1 MRQSPLAIAVAS
13 ASLVAMQSG
22 HAADST
28 VSNPASCEADLRQAI
43 ANVVS
48 TAGDM
53 VIIDPSACPEIT
65 LTSAIVVPDQ
75 PFILSAPVGADG
87 RPLVTITAS
96 SGTTFGLFDL
106 RDTTD
111 HGGDIV
117 ASVNARIPV
126 IFSGLELT
134 GASNNGPGGAIY
146 ASNHAVIL
154 DKSVVSNNTAV
165 GSGGGI
171 AVRGDLCLEGTEI
184 SGNRVTHDVEESVDG
199 DVVTAVGGGAAVRG
213 NVSLAPVLPEDSGIG
228 LAGVCLSEN
237 SALLTNV
244 SPEFAQAAGSLA
256 GLPDTVE
263 VIPSKITGNTVSVD
277 VVLSDLT
284 NPGAAGFFAFG
295 GGLAAMA
302 DGVPREDSVLS
313 GFFTPCASSLG
324 ADSTPAGSNCLLA
337 LASSIDANA
346 VTMVIDDDL
355 ADAVPR
361 GELFA
366 GGGGLAAMTD
376 GYARSS
382 MNTSISNIS
391 GNSVAVTVPETANPY
406 LSVVQGG
413 GIGRFDFDDL
423 PALIPIWEATSGLD
437 FVGSNSGKYGSALLL
452 ASVVSGNSV
461 SLQGAGAGLVGDAF
475 AHVGGGGVAAISDEP
490 DTKSSDEPDTKYDA
504 TVFSFLSSV
513 SGNTVAVTAA
523 GESYIDAQGG
533 GISTGWLYSDAYLFA
548 GKYLSYASGL
558 SNNIVTVDGL
568 AKGKAAGGGASASFT
583 TKLSNKPQYTVV
595 DEQALAEAKYLGDA
609 LDLNLASLWSDP
621 GGVVDNKVDVTLAD
635 TAAAEVLAG
644 GGGLLLGEKYSFTWL
659 LGATVSGNSVEV
671 DATSATGG
679 NVTAIGGG
687 AGTIP
692 IRDDHA
698 SHLISVKY
706 ASIDDNAILVTAPV
720 SVDVTAAGGG
730 LAALQRNLFTGERNS
745 PGSEQGGTNI
755 LLSTVSGNTITAS
768 GSPNSLAQGGGLAI
782 ETAGDDAD
790 LWYDPDY
797 PSTVFPSTVGV
808 STIANNALVLTGGGT
823 AQAGGLFAEVKYEP
837 LIPLLVDKV
846 TVAGNTSSVDDAV
859 EGGQVYLG
867 IAVGEPPALVEV
879 EGVFLPKGG
888 DVALLNSLVSGD
900 TAQGEQD
907 FYYNYTPF
915 LWGTSIYHGPESEV
929 VDLLA
934 ELGLLAP
941 ELADPTYLGDLQFNG
956 GLADTNE
963 GLKYGFGGVYNKTIP
978 LLTGS
983 GAIDPLPTDFYA
995 EGQSCAFF
1003 DVGYDV
1009 GGEESVIYDIDQ
1021 RGNEPVGCPDIGAYE
1036 FLGERDGDS
1045 LTDGTEL
1052 VGAATDPELGYGRNS
1067 LPGLVNLLPS
1077 GDGNSDGVPDVNQ
1090 AAVSTFTHTT
1100 PYGLR
1105 TITLATYSEET
1116 RNFAS
1121 GETKAY
1127 LGTGSA
1133 LADVE
1138 TVATTARAVRIG
1150 GVSYDLDYGISF
1162 SSNTPDEQLEQFELI
1177 LEGSS
1182 ASNVALVKQ
1191 VCDEDSG
1198 AFGEWR
1204 VLDSTP
1210 EPFGAGRFRLTW
1222 DITEGGDFDCNGD
1235 GGGIADP
1242 AYIATWDVVAV
1253 PTMPWFMVAGL
1264 SGLTALGGL
1273 LRLRRRRK
1281 VMGPRR
1287 A

>member
-22 HAADST
+22 HAADIT

-43 ANVVS
+43 ANVDS
-48 TAGDM
+48 TAGDI

-106 RDTTD
+106 QDTTD
-111 HGGDIV
+111 HGGDMV

-171 AVRGDLCLEGTEI
+171 AVRGDLCLMGTEI
-184 SGNRVTHDVEESVDG
+184 SGNTVTHDVEERVDG
-199 DVVTAVGGGAAVRG
+199 DVVAAVGGGAAVRG
-213 NVSLAPVLPEDSGIG
+213 NVSLAPVLPEDSSIG
-228 LAGVCLSEN
+228 LAGVGSTCLSEN
-237 SALLTNV
+237 SALLTTV
-244 SPEFAQAAGSLA
+244 SAEFAQAAGSLA

-263 VIPSKITGNTVSVD
+263 AIPSKITGNTVSVD
-277 VVLSDLT
+277 VRLAELS
-284 NPGAAGFFAFG
+284 NPDRAYFVGFG

-302 DGVPREDSVLS
+302 DGVPREIDSVLS
-313 GFFTPCASSLG
+313 GFYTPCASSLG
-324 ADSTPAGSNCLLA
+324 ADSTPTGSNCLLA

-355 ADAVPR
+355 ADAVPL
-361 GELFA
+361 GAIFG
-366 GGGGLAAMTD
+366 GGGGLAAMTGD
-376 GYARSS
+376 FARSS
-382 MNTSISNIS
+382 MVTSYSNIS

-406 LSVVQGG
+406 LSLLQGG
-413 GIGRFDFDDL
+413 GIGRFDLDAL
-423 PALIPIWEATSGLD
+423 PELIPIWETTSGLD
-437 FVGSNSGKYGSALLL
+437 FVGSNSGKYGSAALT

-461 SLQGAGAGLVGDAF
+461 SLQGAVDTF

-490 DTKSSDEPDTKYDA
+490 DTKYDA
-504 TVFSFLSSV
+504 TVVSLLSSV
-513 SGNTVAVTAA
+513 SGNTVAVTSA

-533 GISTGWLYSDAYLFA
+533 GISTGWLSLSGSLYLVA
-548 GKYLSYASGL
+548 GKYLSQASGL

-568 AKGKAAGGGASASFT
+568 ANGKAAGGGAAASLT
-583 TKLSNKPQYTVV
+583 TKLLNKPQYTVV
-595 DEQALAEAKYLGDA
+595 DEQALAGAKYLGDA

-671 DATSATGG
+671 DAMSATGG
-679 NVTAIGGG
+679 NVAAIGGG
-687 AGTIP
+687 AGALP
-692 IRDDHA
+692 IYDDHA
-698 SHLISVKY
+698 DHLISVKY
-706 ASIDDNAILVTAPV
+706 GAIDDNAILVTAPE

-730 LAALQRNLFTGERNS
+730 LAALQRNVFTGERND
-745 PGSEQGGTNI
+745 PGEERGGTNI

-782 ETAGDDAD
+782 ETAGDDAGFK
-790 LWYDPDY
+790 YD
-797 PSTVFPSTVGV
+797 SAFPRTVGV
-808 STIANNALVLTGGGT
+808 STIANNALALAGGGT
-823 AQAGGLFAEVKYEP
+823 AQAGGLFAEVKYGP
-837 LIPLLVDKV
+837 VKLLHVDKV

-879 EGVFLPKGG
+879 EGVFLPPTAEDGK
-888 DVALLNSLVSGD
+888 VALFNSLVSGD

-907 FYYNYTPF
+907 FYYNFTPH
-915 LWGTSIYHGPESEV
+915 LTGTSIYHGPESEV
-929 VDLLA
+929 VDFLGA
-934 ELGLLAP
+934 RLGLLAP

-956 GLADTNE
+956 GPADTNE
-963 GLKYGFGGVYNKTIP
+963 GFKYSFGVIYNKTIP

-983 GAIDPLPTDFYA
+983 GAIDPLPTDFYE
-995 EGQSCAFF
+995 EGQQCAFF
-1003 DVGYDV
+1003 EVVD
-1009 GGEESVIYDIDQ
+1009 ESGIPRDIDQ
-1021 RGNEPVGCPDIGAYE
+1021 RSNEPVGCPDIGAYE
-1036 FLGERDGDS
+1036 FLGERDEDS

-1090 AAVSTFTHTT
+1090 AAVSTFTHITR
-1100 PYGLR
+1100 YGLK

-1116 RNFAS
+1116 ANFAS

-1150 GVSYDLDYGISF
+1150 GVSYNLDYGISF
-1162 SSNTPDEQLEQFELI
+1162 SSSTADEQLEQFELI

-1191 VCDEDSG
+1191 VCDEDSV